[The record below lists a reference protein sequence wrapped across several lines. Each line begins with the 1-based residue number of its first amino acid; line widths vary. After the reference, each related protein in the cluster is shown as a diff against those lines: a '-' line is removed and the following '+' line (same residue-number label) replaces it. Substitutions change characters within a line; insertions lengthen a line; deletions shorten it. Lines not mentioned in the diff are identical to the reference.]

1 MSRWRRAAAPAQVGL
16 EICVP
21 GLAAK
26 GHHLPHWNW
35 DICRAPL
42 RRWVL
47 SGIICHVMPWLSC
60 EGLWACWGDGAH
72 RGATCPVS
80 SSCLLLHASHGCQ
93 GPWGKN
99 LGPGA
104 ALQSAATAGCLI
116 SHPVPSPASG
126 YCLTMAG
133 LQILRQPQPCRLAEG
148 DTLALECRAIG
159 NPPPQYQWF
168 RNRRPVEGAQAP
180 QLQV

>member
-1 MSRWRRAAAPAQVGL
+1 MVPTEEPYALCPPHTCCFMPAMGARA
-16 EICVP
+16 
-21 GLAAK
+21 
-26 GHHLPHWNW
+26 
-35 DICRAPL
+35 
-42 RRWVL
+42 
-47 SGIICHVMPWLSC
+47 
-60 EGLWACWGDGAH
+60 
-72 RGATCPVS
+72 RG
-80 SSCLLLHASHGCQ
+80 
-93 GPWGKN
+93 GKN